1 MNRTLL
7 LTGGA
12 GYVGSSLVPKLLN
25 SGYKVKVY
33 DTFWYG
39 KDFFDLLVTKSNLE
53 LIKGDIR
60 DIEKLKDS
68 LKGCTDVIHLACIS
82 NDPSYDLDPKLGE
95 EINFTAFEPL
105 VSSAEKAGVQ
115 RFIYASS
122 SSVYG
127 VKQEEFVTE
136 KLSLDPL
143 TDYSKYKAMCEP
155 ILLEKSSNNFITT
168 VVRPATVCGYAPR
181 QRLDLSVNI
190 LTNHAINERVIKIF
204 GGSQY
209 RPNLHI
215 DDMCRAYLTLLE
227 QPANLV
233 NGEIFNVGAEN
244 MTISEIAN
252 VVAEEIG
259 QPLEIKVEDTPDKR
273 SYRVTT
279 QYIKDKIGFEPKFN
293 VRKAVLDLKN
303 AFSQGLLYNSLTDS
317 KYYNLKRMNE
327 VLSK

>member
-1 MNRTLL
+1 MKRTVLV
-7 LTGGA
+7 TGGA
-12 GYVGSSLVPKLLN
+12 GYVGSSLVPQLLN
-25 SGYKVKVY
+25 SGYKVKVF

-39 KDFFDLLVTKSNLE
+39 REFFDSLVNNIDLE

-60 DIEKLKDS
+60 DNAKLKES
-68 LKGCTDVIHLACIS
+68 LVGCTDIIHLACIS

-105 VSSAEKAGVQ
+105 VSGAKKAGIQ

-155 ILLEKSSNNFITT
+155 ILLEKSTENFITT

-190 LTNHAINERVIKIF
+190 LTNHAINERVIRIF

-215 DDMCRAYLTLLE
+215 QDMCRAYITLLE
-227 QPANLV
+227 QPANLI
-233 NGEIFNVGAEN
+233 NCEIFNVGAEN
-244 MTISEIAN
+244 MTISEIAT

-259 QPLEIKVEDTPDKR
+259 QPLKINVEDTLDKR
-273 SYRVTT
+273 SYRVTS

-293 VRKAVLDLKN
+293 VRKAVVDLKN
-303 AFSQGLLYNSLTDS
+303 AFNQGLLHNSLADS

-327 VLSK
+327 ILSS